1 MSTLVN
7 VKEVTVNEL
16 NGFEMT
22 HLMELK
28 DLAIEVQDLD
38 KQFTYLYCLPKAED
52 YNINSLED
60 IRELML
66 KEFHILEN
74 MKFQYLSE
82 YREISDMLIEVMEKA
97 STMNQQKALLFLG
110 ENILTPLRK
119 AKLLLKKAIAEAE

>member
-38 KQFTYLYCLPKAED
+38 KQFTYLYCLPKVED
-52 YNINSLED
+52 YNISSWED
-60 IRELML
+60 ARELML